1 MFTNIIHFCSI
12 AIKTGYLPWSSFAK
26 IELAWIFFREFAR
39 SSLECIDD
47 YIKGRELLLTTK
59 NPNIN
64 FHEIDD
70 SFHNKIIAFKKWIKK
85 PAVEN
90 KPEMKKIS
98 GVIKINEE
106 KSFELLRN
114 NESKVLREL
123 RSILEIFKYKMGRHC
138 GDIGWESENY
148 STEELMA
155 KKRNLMISVLDVS
168 DFINALD
175 QKNQFT
181 E

>member
-1 MFTNIIHFCSI
+1 
-12 AIKTGYLPWSSFAK
+12 
-26 IELAWIFFREFAR
+26 
-39 SSLECIDD
+39 
-47 YIKGRELLLTTK
+47 
-59 NPNIN
+59 
-64 FHEIDD
+64 
-70 SFHNKIIAFKKWIKK
+70 
-85 PAVEN
+85 
-90 KPEMKKIS
+90 MKKIS

-155 KKRNLMISVLDVS
+155 KKRNLMISVLDAS